1 MFEYV
6 ASGTSYFKLMYKES
20 LAPQNLEWF
29 KNTFGS
35 LNDQHNHKVSLLYN
49 AYTEKRPGNWCGEF
63 YRPLVHSIH
72 ADSGGL
78 QMVTLGRTITEE
90 LKEEVYANQAKNSDV
105 AMCFDVIPVRT
116 LDNGR
121 SERLD
126 LSNRRFDRAELE
138 RCARETGK
146 NLKRQIEYFLEKGT
160 TAKPMLIT
168 QGNDYDSY
176 MKWVEFVKAELP
188 QEYIKHIGG
197 IAMGAAALGKGSLED
212 IKRAFYFTQLP
223 INLESKHLHL
233 LGVGS
238 VYRMLPQMIFIQNG
252 MYEGINLSYDSTT
265 HTSGVTQG
273 RYYMNDTTY
282 TYTDAKR
289 AYVDAY
295 RIITN
300 DIKKNFPFYPYTP
313 DDLFNALNMSSRTYE
328 EKFGSIDPNLQIFV
342 AYVSSAVKNFI
353 EHVDRIS
360 KSKDEVMKLARRLD
374 KNAFDALYSVKTTDD
389 FNHWLNH
396 VGRYVDS
403 EPVLEYE
410 EQNSLEDLFV

>member
-6 ASGTSYFKLMYKES
+6 ASGTSYFKLMYAES
-20 LAPQNLEWF
+20 LEPQNLDWF
-29 KNTFGS
+29 SRTFGS
-35 LNDQHNHKVSLLYN
+35 LNDQHNHKISLLYN
-49 AYTEKRPGNWCGEF
+49 AYTEKRPGKWCGSH
-63 YRPLVHSIH
+63 YRDLVHNIH

-90 LKEEVYANQAKNSDV
+90 LKEEVYANQAENSDV

-126 LSNRRFDRAELE
+126 LSNRRFDRADLE

-146 NLKRQIEYFLEKGT
+146 NLKRQIEFFLEKDT
-160 TAKPMLIT
+160 RAKPMLIT

-176 MKWVEFVKAELP
+176 MKWVEYVVAELP
-188 QEYIKHIGG
+188 AGYVKHIGG

-223 INLESKHLHL
+223 IDLEHRNLHL

-252 MYEGINLSYDSTT
+252 MYDGVHMSYDSTT

-273 RYYMNDTTY
+273 RYYMNDYAFTFT
-282 TYTDAKR
+282 R
-289 AYVDAY
+289 AYDDSYAKVLADM
-295 RIITN
+295 
-300 DIKKNFPFYPYTP
+300 KKNFPFIEYSV
-313 DDLFNALNMSSRTYE
+313 DDLYNILNMSSRTYQA
-328 EKFGSIDPNLQIFV
+328 KYGTIDPSLQLYV
-342 AYVSSAVKNFI
+342 AYVSSSILNFI
-353 EHVDRIS
+353 EQVDRVS
-360 KSKDEVMKLARRLD
+360 KSKKEVMKFAKGLD
-374 KNAFDALYSVKTTDD
+374 KNAFNALYSVKTAED
-389 FNHWLNH
+389 FDHWLQH
-396 VGRYVDS
+396 VGPYMDS
-403 EPVLEYE
+403 EPVQEYVE
-410 EQNSLEDLFV
+410 PNSLESLFA

>member
-6 ASGTSYFKLMYKES
+6 ASGTSYFKLMYQES
-20 LAPQNLEWF
+20 LAPQNLDWF
-29 KNTFGS
+29 TRTFGS
-35 LNDQHNHKVSLLYN
+35 LNDQHNHKISLLYN
-49 AYTEKRPGNWCGEF
+49 AYTEKRPGRWCGEH
-63 YRPLVHSIH
+63 YRNLVHNIH

-90 LKEEVYANQAKNSDV
+90 LKEEVYANQAENSHV

-126 LSNRRFDRAELE
+126 LSNRRFDRADLE
-138 RCARETGK
+138 RCARATGK
-146 NLKRQIEYFLEKGT
+146 NLKRQIEFFLEKGT

-176 MKWVEFVKAELP
+176 MKWTQYVVEELP
-188 QEYIKHIGG
+188 AEYIKHIGG

-223 INLESKHLHL
+223 IDLEHKNLHL

-252 MYEGINLSYDSTT
+252 MYDGVHMSYDSTT

-273 RYYMNDTTY
+273 RYYMNDYAFTFT
-282 TYTDAKR
+282 R
-289 AYVDAY
+289 AFDDSY
-295 RIITN
+295 RIVLE
-300 DIKKNFPFYPYTP
+300 DMQRNFPFIKYSVQ
-313 DDLFNALNMSSRTYE
+313 DLYDVLNMSSRTYE
-328 EKFGSIDPNLQIFV
+328 AKFGTIDPSMQLYV
-342 AYVSSAVKNFI
+342 AYVSSSIKNFI
-353 EHVDRIS
+353 EQVDRVS
-360 KSKDEVMKLARRLD
+360 KSEKEVMKFAKGLD
-374 KNAFDALYSVKTTDD
+374 RNAFAALYSVKTTED
-389 FNHWLNH
+389 FDHWLKH
-396 VGRYVDS
+396 IGPYMDS
-403 EPVLEYE
+403 EPVQEYVE
-410 EQNSLEDLFV
+410 PNSLESLFA

>member
-20 LAPQNLEWF
+20 LLPQNLEWF
-29 KNTFGS
+29 SNTFGS
-35 LNDQHNHKVSLLYN
+35 LNGQHRHKISLLYN
-49 AYTEKRPGNWCGEF
+49 AYTEKRPGEWCGSH
-63 YRPLVHSIH
+63 YRSLVHNIH

-78 QMVTLGRTITEE
+78 QMVTLGHTITNE
-90 LKEEVYANQAKNSDV
+90 LKEAVYASQAKNSDV

-126 LSNRRFDRAELE
+126 LSNRRFDRAMLQDA
-138 RCARETGK
+138 ARETGR
-146 NLKRQIEYFLEKGT
+146 NLRRQIEFFLEKGT
-160 TAKPMLIT
+160 VARPMLIT

-176 MKWVEFVKAELP
+176 MQWVEGVKQELP

-223 INLESKHLHL
+223 IDLESRHLHL

-252 MYEGINLSYDSTT
+252 MYEGVNLSYDSTT

-295 RIITN
+295 RIITE
-300 DIKKNFPFYPYTP
+300 DIQKNFPFYEYTP
-313 DDLFNALNMSSRTYE
+313 MDLFHALNMSSRTFE
-328 EKFGSIDPNLQIFV
+328 EKFGNIDPNLQMIV
-342 AYVSSAVKNFI
+342 AYVASSVKNFI
-353 EHVDRIS
+353 EHVDRVS
-360 KSKDEVMKLARRLD
+360 QSRTEVMKLAKRLD
-374 KNAFDALYSVKTTDD
+374 KNAFDALYSVKSTAD
-389 FNHWLNH
+389 FNHWLNQ

-410 EQNSLEDLFV
+410 EQNSLEALFA